1 MQQRR
6 AHRPHGPTPRSDGRA
21 TRERPSPPRPE
32 VGEPVPGQ
40 ARFLPYV
47 PPPSPE
53 GLIYYSRKGG
63 DPDADTGAKP
73 DSNVLV
79 K

>member
-1 MQQRR
+1 MQRR
-6 AHRPHGPTPRSDGRA
+6 AQRPHVPAPRSDGRA
-21 TRERPSPPRPE
+21 TLEPSSPKRELGGQVR
-32 VGEPVPGQ
+32 EP
-40 ARFLPYV
+40 ACFFPYV

-73 DSNVLV
+73 DPNVLV

>member
-6 AHRPHGPTPRSDGRA
+6 AQHPHVPMPRSDGRA
-21 TRERPSPPRPE
+21 TREPPAPKRELGGPA
-32 VGEPVPGQ
+32 PGQ
-40 ARFLPYV
+40 ARFIPYV

-73 DSNVLV
+73 DPDVLV